1 MSKAIVLAVLMMALS
16 TVLACSDDDPP
27 AAPAPTATATAV
39 PTPSATP
46 ETRDSSRAQGI
57 APLSVDNPQQF
68 LSELSAAE
76 QGCLS
81 DNDIGHR
88 ELMQMA
94 GLSPGGSPETTA
106 AIVGCLQDEN
116 ILRLFLTSLVGL
128 TEPFSPETSACIE
141 EGLAPLD
148 VRRLLLPSG
157 AEDDPSNSLALGMIA
172 LNASVVCMN
181 DDEWDINAPRLGLRP
196 EDRETSACL
205 FEELGGSAKL
215 VEAMQAASLGAPE
228 GFVSALE
235 ACGVEGAPPTD
246 PADTV
251 VRDGSLIWTFI
262 TGGWVL
268 AAPVVA
274 DGVVFV
280 GSDDGNLYALAAD
293 TGEPLWSFATDD
305 AVRSVPTVVDGTV
318 YVGSNDNHLYALDVA
333 TGTELWRY
341 DTGDWVQYRPVVGNG
356 KVYFPARGELDR
368 TVHAVDAETGDVV
381 WVAEPPYPIDAG
393 LAPSVHGDRV
403 YAQGAEY
410 GAFYALDA
418 ATGGIAWQA
427 EVGGYVESSPTVLNG
442 VVYLT
447 VINQA
452 YAFDAA
458 TGALIWS
465 VNTEEFPARD
475 YPALVV
481 DGTYYLTP
489 SGYVYA
495 LDAATGE
502 EIWTYEAHELSTS
515 PLVADGVF
523 YGASDLAEYLFALD
537 ARTGEVVW
545 TLSTEDFTSHALSLV
560 EGVLYGQLSEGYVF
574 AVDAA
579 DGSVLPWEF
588 ETGGFHD
595 VQYYVVMDGVVY
607 AAGPGN
613 GVHALPAPIR

>member
-1 MSKAIVLAVLMMALS
+1 MSKVIVLAVLMMALS
-16 TVLACSDDDPP
+16 VVLACSDDDPP
-27 AAPAPTATATAV
+27 TASAPTATATAV

-46 ETRDSSRAQGI
+46 KARDSSRAQAI
-57 APLSVDNPQQF
+57 APLRVDNPQQF
-68 LSELSAAE
+68 LSELSAEE
-76 QGCLS
+76 QDCLS
-81 DNDIGHR
+81 DNDIGHQ
-88 ELMQMA
+88 ELMQMG

-106 AIVGCLQDEN
+106 AIVGCLQDET

-128 TEPFSPETSACIE
+128 TEPFSPGTSACIE

-148 VRRLLLPSG
+148 MRRLLVPSG

-172 LNASVVCMN
+172 LNASAVCMN
-181 DDEWDINAPRLGLRP
+181 DDEWDTYAPRLGLRP

-205 FEELGGSAKL
+205 FEELGGPAKL
-215 VEAMQAASLGAPE
+215 VEAMQAANLGEPE
-228 GFVSALE
+228 RFVIALE
-235 ACGVEGAPPTD
+235 GCGVEDSPSTAAPD
-246 PADTV
+246 SV
-251 VRDGSLIWTFI
+251 VHDGSLIWMFT

-268 AAPVVA
+268 TAPVVV
-274 DGVVFV
+274 DSVVYV

-293 TGEPLWSFATDD
+293 TGELLWSFATDN

-318 YVGSNDNHLYALDVA
+318 YFGSNDNHLYALDAA
-333 TGTELWRY
+333 TGREQWRY
-341 DTGDWVQYRPVVGNG
+341 DTGDGVQYRPVVGSG
-356 KVYFPARGELDR
+356 KVYFPARGEVDR
-368 TVHAVDAETGDVV
+368 TVHAVDAETGDLV
-381 WVAEPPYPIDAG
+381 WVAESPYPIDAG

-418 ATGGIAWQA
+418 ATGRIAWQA
-427 EVGGYVESSPTVLNG
+427 EVGGYVESSPTVLDG

-452 YAFDAA
+452 YAFDEA

-481 DGTYYLTP
+481 DGTYYLAP

-502 EIWTYEAHELSTS
+502 EMWRYEAHELSTP

-545 TLSTEDFTSHALSLV
+545 TLSTEDFTSHALSVV

-579 DGSVLPWEF
+579 DGAILPWEF
-588 ETGGFHD
+588 ETGGFDD
-595 VQYYVVMDGVVY
+595 VQYYAVGDGVVF

-613 GVHALPAPIR
+613 GVHALAAPSP